1 MAKNK
6 TKKDTQFKKQSE
18 YKKEVVETPVV
29 EKEVETIVEKE
40 VETPVVP
47 QDTEEAVPQD
57 SYRSHC
63 IDTLIEE
70 YQSGTTNVR
79 FLSIQH
85 GLTMQEVQDIIKSL
99 DK

>member
-18 YKKEVVETPVV
+18 YKKEVVETPV
-29 EKEVETIVEKE
+29 VETIVEKE